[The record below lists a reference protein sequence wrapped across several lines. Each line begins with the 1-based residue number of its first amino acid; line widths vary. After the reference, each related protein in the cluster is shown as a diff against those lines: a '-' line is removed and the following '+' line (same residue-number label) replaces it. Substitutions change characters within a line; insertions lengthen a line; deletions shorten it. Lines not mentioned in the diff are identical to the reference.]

1 MVCEYVLL
9 REGIWMEEY
18 GCNRM
23 ENNATRSFI
32 NYSWMKDRMINHLDL
47 V

>member
-9 REGIWMEEY
+9 RERYVDVTGWKTMEQGASSIY
-18 GCNRM
+18 
-23 ENNATRSFI
+23 
-32 NYSWMKDRMINHLDL
+32 YSLMKDRMINQLDL